1 MKTLTTKEV
10 SRLCRVSDATV
21 KRWEEAGVLN
31 SERTAG
37 GHRRFRVEEVA
48 RFQRE
53 QSLGL
58 KVCHGDE
65 SVDSAA
71 TRRPENREHSESAL
85 FHSLVVGR
93 EEEASNLLINAYL
106 EGKSITE
113 IFDDILC
120 DAMRQIGELWS
131 IGELTIAQEH
141 LATRAA
147 VVAIHK
153 LRSIIPIPKVPG
165 DLAMCCAFEGDF
177 HELSTLLAQVVFES
191 QGWEV
196 MNFGCN
202 TPLYA
207 LDQEVIHHKPQLIC
221 ISATILNDSERS
233 ARDYADFRSKVSKMK
248 IPIVIGGRALD
259 NERLRQRFPAE
270 LFATSFSQVAEFS
283 LKLLKK

>member
-21 KRWEEAGVLN
+21 KRWEEAGVLK

-113 IFDDILC
+113 IFDEILC

-153 LRSIIPIPKVPG
+153 LRSVIPIPKLQG

-207 LDQEVIHHKPQLIC
+207 LDQEVNHHKPQLIC

-270 LFATSFSQVAEFS
+270 LFASSFSQVAEFS